1 VFLQQ
6 CVINNVNFP
15 DPKTGNDAVI
25 GNASTVS
32 VRAAGT
38 AINLDFADFVRTEG
52 SVFAFT
58 PSLPT
63 IQALA
68 SGTPLEFS

>member
-1 VFLQQ
+1 MFLQQ